1 MPDTQFA
8 PPNHPAR
15 NGRSVALLAL
25 ALAATSHA
33 WALGPQDPTA
43 AGPDQA
49 GWWGTTHLIDI
60 RQGSSLSKTARDLR
74 DGGYELANGDT
85 VDFRQWYSARW
96 TDVGVTWMT
105 QVTPQWGL
113 IWGFSTGERGAK
125 YTIDPSL
132 KLGFLFQQPTGRN
145 AWLSVRYTT
154 AFGGRLRERSCT
166 ADYGAI
172 GGVQAVNCRL
182 AASTLAPADTLHY
195 LVNKPSADLN
205 QLSVSFTW
213 RF

>member
-85 VDFRQWYSARW
+85 VELKSYP
-96 TDVGVTWMT
+96 DVTHT
-105 QVTPQWGL
+105 
-113 IWGFSTGERGAK
+113 
-125 YTIDPSL
+125 
-132 KLGFLFQQPTGRN
+132 
-145 AWLSVRYTT
+145 
-154 AFGGRLRERSCT
+154 
-166 ADYGAI
+166 AI
-172 GGVQAVNCRL
+172 GITS
-182 AASTLAPADTLHY
+182 AASG
-195 LVNKPSADLN
+195 K
-205 QLSVSFTW
+205 
-213 RF
+213 